1 MIQLIK
7 KLNKYKS
14 SSPGNVFA
22 YALNRDRYVN
32 QTKKKIKIKYLKKIE
47 YLK

>member
-7 KLNKYKS
+7 KLNKFKS

-22 YALNRDRYVN
+22 YALNRDRYEN
-32 QTKKKIKIKYLKKIE
+32 QTKKKFKKLKLNI
-47 YLK
+47 

>member
-7 KLNKYKS
+7 KVNKFKS

-22 YALNRDRYVN
+22 YALNRDRYAN
-32 QTKKKIKIKYLKKIE
+32 QTKKNKK
-47 YLK
+47 K